1 MAHRLAPLVVFVL
14 TLAASASAQPSFSAS
29 FGQGLEALQPTAEA
43 GETQNSL
50 AGAGTVQYLFANERA
65 RVFYDLGISDYASP
79 GDWRTMAHETGG
91 RYRFDLGS
99 GNRHRLFTGG
109 SVVLRRNGDSW
120 DAADYNA
127 VGGFANLELR
137 PTDTIVFRTGYR
149 VDLRKFPTFA
159 PLDQLEHSAFASALV
174 NFQTR
179 TTLIGEVAFGAKHYE
194 GTAAFTAVVPVDS
207 AVVPGSGASGWRGN
221 GGMHGSAGQA
231 GLMSSLMTETI
242 TLPGSSG
249 TDARLV
255 TVLVRAA
262 QSLASRTGLS
272 VELQR
277 RETFGDVPPAVVATP
292 ARFFDDGVYDD
303 PYASDS
309 TLARASLKS
318 IVWLDIELGA
328 HVSWQDKPYGATP
341 ALDAEGHP
349 IDGVLRHDRV
359 VRAAARAAFP
369 IAPARTGAFDVQL
382 LCGYDFTRDR
392 STTAAYTYTSHA
404 IGVGIQVGY

>member
-1 MAHRLAPLVVFVL
+1 
-14 TLAASASAQPSFSAS
+14 
-29 FGQGLEALQPTAEA
+29 
-43 GETQNSL
+43 
-50 AGAGTVQYLFANERA
+50 VQYLFANERA
-65 RVFYDLGISDYASP
+65 RVFYDLAVSDYASP
-79 GDWRTMAHETGG
+79 GDWRTVAHEAGG
-91 RYRFDLGS
+91 RYRFDLG
-99 GNRHRLFTGG
+99 GKDQHRLFAGG
-109 SVVLRRNGDSW
+109 SVILRRNGESW

-127 VGGFANLELR
+127 VGGFANLELH
-137 PTDTIVFRTGYR
+137 PSETSVFRTGYR

-194 GTAAFTAVVPVDS
+194 GTAAFTTVVPVDS
-207 AVVPGSGASGWRGN
+207 SLVPGSGANGWRGN
-221 GGMHGSAGQA
+221 ATAHGPAGQP
-231 GLMSSLMTETI
+231 GVMSSFVTETV
-242 TLPGSSG
+242 TMPGSPG
-249 TDARLV
+249 TDAQLV
-255 TVLVRAA
+255 TVLVRVA

-277 RETFGDVPPAVVATP
+277 RETFGNVPPAVVTTP
-292 ARFFDDGVYDD
+292 PRFFDDGVYDD

-309 TLARASLKS
+309 TLARVSLKS
-318 IVWLDIELGA
+318 IVWHDVELGA
-328 HVSWQDKPYGATP
+328 HASWQDKPYGATP
-341 ALDAEGHP
+341 ALDAEGHS

-369 IAPARTGAFDVQL
+369 IAPARTGAFDVDF

>member
-1 MAHRLAPLVVFVL
+1 MERRLAALL
-14 TLAASASAQPSFSAS
+14 SCALAIAAPAGAQPSFSVS
-29 FGQGLEALQPTAEA
+29 FSQGLEALQPSAQTSEA
-43 GETQNSL
+43 QGSL

-79 GDWRTMAHETGG
+79 GDWRTLAHEAGG
-91 RYRFDLGS
+91 RYRFDLG
-99 GNRHRLFTGG
+99 GKGQHRLFTGG

-127 VGGFANLELR
+127 VGGFANLEVR
-137 PTDTIVFRTGYR
+137 PSETSVVRTGYR
-149 VDLRKFPTFA
+149 IDLRKFPTFA

-174 NFQTR
+174 NLQTR

-194 GTAAFTAVVPVDS
+194 GTVDITAVAPEEA
-207 AVVPGSGASGWRGN
+207 AVAAGSGSGGWRGN
-221 GGMHGSAGQA
+221 GTSHGTPGQS
-231 GLMSSLMTETI
+231 GVMSSFVTETV
-242 TLPGSSG
+242 TMPGSPG
-249 TDARLV
+249 TDAQLV
-255 TVLVRAA
+255 TVLVRVA

-277 RETFGDVPPAVVATP
+277 RETFGDVPPAVVTTP

-309 TLARASLKS
+309 TLARVSLKS
-318 IVWLDIELGA
+318 IVWHDIELGA
-328 HVSWQDKPYGATP
+328 HASWQDKPYGATP
-341 ALDAEGHP
+341 AFDAEGNA

-359 VRAAARAAFP
+359 VRAAARVSFP
-369 IAPARTGAFDVQL
+369 VAPARTGSFDVGL
-382 LCGYDFTRDR
+382 VCGYDFTRDR